1 MGPVPF
7 TCLHTSDVSET
18 QFDLS
23 HAVRPTFSTGLW
35 SRSKK
40 DAPLTVVSVSARGFK
55 LTGVYM
61 VFKDGEESNEN
72 ISVTDAFANPA
83 VTTNLKV
90 LKVPDDTRLAML
102 VSLNQSVASHEV

>member
-1 MGPVPF
+1 
-7 TCLHTSDVSET
+7 
-18 QFDLS
+18 
-23 HAVRPTFSTGLW
+23 
-35 SRSKK
+35 
-40 DAPLTVVSVSARGFK
+40 
-55 LTGVYM
+55 M